1 VESPRPAD
9 QQRPTSTNN
18 VAVRP
23 RRSRPSRA
31 HARSTLERT
40 HGRSAVSTVPV
51 GRATRSGS
59 WRSPGALIA
68 RVRTDSL
75 LRNGLF
81 IMLTTVVQSA
91 FGFAFWLVAARLFPA
106 HVVGLI
112 AAIISA
118 STIIVLLASLGVGGM
133 LIQSLPT
140 KRLLAAWSVTF
151 WAGMATATAIC
162 IAAGCGVLILL
173 PFLTRQLSVL
183 HDSTYALLFIAGT
196 LTMAGGAVLDYVFI
210 AQRAAGNML
219 LRNTIV
225 AGGKLVMVGL
235 LLVVA
240 GDSALN
246 LLGAWAAA
254 SVVGLILGIGLLIRL
269 RRPDR
274 PAPVGVLAREARELL
289 SRMAGNQLIGMG
301 GALLPFVIPV
311 LVTARLS
318 STDNAY
324 FYTTWMMGGIFLIIS
339 PAVSQSLFAE
349 GAHNPG
355 EVYAKAR
362 SALGAIGIMLAP
374 CIVGVFVIGGTLLS
388 AFGTAYE
395 HHAIG
400 LLRIVLIA
408 SIPDAVT
415 NVYVA
420 VLRVQG
426 RLVAAATL
434 NVAMGLGVIG
444 LSWVFLPTLG
454 ISAVG
459 WAFLEM
465 QLCGCVFVVFDLLRL
480 SSPGRLVGRRRQE
493 VAS

>member
-1 VESPRPAD
+1 
-9 QQRPTSTNN
+9 
-18 VAVRP
+18 
-23 RRSRPSRA
+23 
-31 HARSTLERT
+31 
-40 HGRSAVSTVPV
+40 
-51 GRATRSGS
+51 
-59 WRSPGALIA
+59 
-68 RVRTDSL
+68 
-75 LRNGLF
+75 
-81 IMLTTVVQSA
+81 MLTTVVQSA
-91 FGFAFWLVAARLFPA
+91 FGFAFWLLAARLFPA

-112 AAIISA
+112 AAIVSA
-118 STIIVLLASLGVGGM
+118 STIVVLLASLGVGGM
-133 LIQSLPT
+133 LIQSLPA
-140 KRLLAAWSVTF
+140 KRVLAGWSVTF
-151 WAGMATATAIC
+151 WAGMVTATVIC
-162 IAAGCGVLILL
+162 ITIGCGLLALL
-173 PFLTRQLSVL
+173 PIVTRQLAVL
-183 HDSTYALLFIAGT
+183 HNSTYAMLFVVGT

-210 AQRAAGNML
+210 AERAAGNML
-219 LRNTIV
+219 IRNTIV
-225 AGGKLVMVGL
+225 AAGKVVLVAV
-235 LLVVA
+235 LLVAA

-254 SVVGLILGIGLLIRL
+254 SVVGLGVGIGLLVRL
-269 RRPDR
+269 RKPAR
-274 PAPVGVLAREARELL
+274 PARIEVLVQEARQLF

-349 GAHNPG
+349 GAHNPS

-362 SALGAIGIMLAP
+362 SALGAISIMLAP
-374 CIVGVFVIGGTLLS
+374 CIAGVFVIGGTLLS

-400 LLRIVLIA
+400 LFRVVLIA
-408 SIPDAVT
+408 AVPDAVT

-426 RLVAAATL
+426 RLATAAGL
-434 NVAMGLGVIG
+434 NVAMGLGVVV
-444 LSWVFLPTLG
+444 LSWVFLPRLG
-454 ISAVG
+454 ITAVG

-465 QLCGCVFVVFDLLRL
+465 QLCGCVFVIFDLLRL
-480 SSPGRLVGRRRQE
+480 SAPSRSLGSRRQM